1 MTAEEARRQAEEEG
15 LTLLRSETSTTGFQ
29 GVSFSG
35 NQAKP
40 YQANVQRGGTTVTLG
55 FHTAEEAALAVARQ
69 VLLEAMALIGRD
81 KTGARLAEDDAA
93 SGDMKRRRFGS
104 D

>member
-1 MTAEEARRQAEEEG
+1 MW
-15 LTLLRSETSTTGFQ
+15 SESFATGFQ

-40 YQANVQRGGTTVTLG
+40 YQANVHRGGTTVILG

-93 SGDMKRRRFGS
+93 RGDTKRRRFGS